1 MNDWFEKTS
10 HTRQTHFWKCPN
22 TKSVSVHRS
31 TGSIIKLKKEKM
43 TVHHLQKTSMA

>member
-1 MNDWFEKTS
+1 MIGLKKQVTLDKHISGNV
-10 HTRQTHFWKCPN
+10 QIQ
-22 TKSVSVHRS
+22 SVSVHRS